1 MSHASAAPFTRAG
14 ILTGIRL
21 SLPLW
26 PSIAVFGAAF
36 GAAAAQRGVSLA
48 EAMGASALVYA
59 GSAQMVTLEVWGQ
72 PWTVSALLAAMTV
85 TGLINAR
92 MILMGATIQPWMR
105 GTPLWRTA
113 MTLFVLVD
121 ASWLIGVRHRSE
133 GGCCSV
139 PASACGRSGS
149 PRRRPATSPA
159 PW

>member
-1 MSHASAAPFTRAG
+1 MSHGPAAPIPAGPPPAAPFTRAG
-14 ILTGIRL
+14 ILRGVRL

-48 EAMGASALVYA
+48 EAAGASALVYA

-92 MILMGATIQPWMR
+92 MILMGATTIQPWMR
-105 GTPLWRTA
+105 GTPL
-113 MTLFVLVD
+113 
-121 ASWLIGVRHRSE
+121 
-133 GGCCSV
+133 
-139 PASACGRSGS
+139 SGA
-149 PRRRPATSPA
+149 RR
-159 PW
+159 